1 MQRVVECAKCRITRK
16 REVRETDDYKIT
28 IVVKGRTLRGGGE
41 RERERGETMREMWGI
56 KW

>member
-1 MQRVVECAKCRITRK
+1 
-16 REVRETDDYKIT
+16 VRETDDYKIT